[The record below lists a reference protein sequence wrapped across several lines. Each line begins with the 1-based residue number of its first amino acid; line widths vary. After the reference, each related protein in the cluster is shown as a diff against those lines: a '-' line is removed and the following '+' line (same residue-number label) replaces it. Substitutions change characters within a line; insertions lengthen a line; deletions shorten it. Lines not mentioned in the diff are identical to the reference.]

1 MSLSQGV
8 EKKPPKA
15 LASVSSP
22 LKNVKPNNKTKPIV
36 NKKSSSSSS
45 SQSSSE
51 EEEEGK
57 EKIELKTLKT
67 TTSKINANLNEN
79 EKKVFFKIVRGPF
92 YLFSSIL
99 LLFVTVMIFVA
110 YFTNNWQ
117 TSLDTNLQ
125 YNQNGM
131 LEYVIRFSF
140 FLEFILILL
149 CIEVVLLSHS
159 DSKYFLSNNKIFF
172 IFKR

>member
-1 MSLSQGV
+1 MFLSQDV
-8 EKKPPKA
+8 EEKKPTKA
-15 LASVSSP
+15 QTSVSSP

-36 NKKSSSSSS
+36 NYKKSLSSSS
-45 SQSSSE
+45 SQSPSSSSE
-51 EEEEGK
+51 EEEEEEK

-67 TTSKINANLNEN
+67 TSTKMNANVNENEN

-99 LLFVTVMIFVA
+99 LLFVTIMIFVA

-131 LEYVIRFSF
+131 LEYVTRFFTF
-140 FLEFILILL
+140 FS
-149 CIEVVLLSHS
+149 CM
-159 DSKYFLSNNKIFF
+159 
-172 IFKR
+172 R